1 MLLEANL
8 VIRFNWF
15 SQGYLAYDN
24 EKDLTIEKS
33 NVLQLKYLGPSILPI
48 LRSAIHKLG
57 LSLTNPNEKP

>member
-1 MLLEANL
+1 MPIKNGNKL
-8 VIRFNWF
+8 
-15 SQGYLAYDN
+15 N